1 MESAQTPPVDR
12 ERPKSKGRIN
22 PAQLAMMVTSVLLTL
37 GGKVAPR
44 PASKVAMRLLFT
56 PLRTQPSAGAKRIL
70 DQASTEVDIV
80 DGNRLVHY
88 IWGDGERRV
97 LLLHGWST
105 NAGQVTSL
113 ALALVAAG
121 FRVFAVDLPGH
132 GRSEGKRASV
142 IHFEKVIEAMSH
154 RYGPF
159 SALVA
164 HSISAAAATYALS
177 RGVECERV
185 VFFNPVSSYESVW
198 RRSAEK
204 LRVSPELMGFTTRH
218 AEKWLDISF
227 DNIEPTALAPGLP
240 SSLLVI
246 HDKYDRE
253 TPIADS
259 EALVQAWPDAE
270 LVTVEKLGHTRVLHN
285 DDVVRR
291 VVDFVATS
299 DGSSSA

>member
-12 ERPKSKGRIN
+12 QRPKPKGGIN
-22 PAQLAMMVTSVLLTL
+22 LAQLAMIVTSVLLTL

-56 PLRTQPSAGAKRIL
+56 PVRSQPSAGARRIL
-70 DQASTEVDIV
+70 DQASTEVEVV
-80 DGNRLVHY
+80 DGNKVVHY
-88 IWGDGERRV
+88 IWGDGDRRA
-97 LLLHGWST
+97 LLLHGWSG
-105 NAGQVTSL
+105 NAGHVT
-113 ALALVAAG
+113 ALAHALVGAG
-121 FRVFAVDLPGH
+121 FQVVAVDLPGH

-159 SALVA
+159 TALVA
-164 HSISAAAATYALS
+164 HSLSAAAATYALS
-177 RGVECERV
+177 RGVACERV

-198 RRSAEK
+198 RRSAEM
-204 LRVSPELMGFTTRH
+204 LRVSRKLMGFTTKH

-227 DNIEPTALAPGLP
+227 DNIEPTALAPALA

-259 EALVQAWPDAE
+259 EALVRAWPDAE
-270 LVTVEKLGHTRVLHN
+270 LITVEKLGHTRVLN
-285 DDVVRR
+285 DDDVVRR
-291 VVDFVATS
+291 VVEFMTTT
-299 DGSSSA
+299 DGSSGA